1 MHTAVEAGIAPPRNA
16 GLDYLRTLSIG
27 VVLANHCLIGFF
39 FDTGRAQWSG
49 LTAYL
54 SASAI
59 ISIEW
64 LFVLSG
70 YLIGTMM
77 IRSFERPGTWFSRTR
92 DFWLRRWFRT
102 IPNYYLFLVVNVVL
116 VYLGVASGA
125 FHWTYL
131 VFSQNLYFP
140 EPQPHFFGE
149 SWSLA
154 TDEWFYFLMPL
165 ILGLVMLYRRTGV
178 QAAFLATAA
187 ILIVGPILTRSLHA
201 VPADFFAWDAQIR
214 RITVFHLDATG
225 WGVLA
230 AAVNRWYKP
239 WWQDAIGAKAL
250 AGGATSLLG
259 LAMIWVLV
267 GAGWGSGWHYV
278 TMNALSLTL
287 IGAGTFLIM
296 PWLTALAIPR
306 GIFDQFVEKTSL
318 YSYSI
323 YLCHFPL
330 IFIVKHLMS
339 LGREASDATVLMAV
353 VVWLAMV
360 YGVSAAVFYRFE
372 KPVSDLRERYTR
384 RVSTMPF

>member
-1 MHTAVEAGIAPPRNA
+1 VAAGSASLRNP
-16 GLDYLRTLSIG
+16 GLDYLRTLSIS

-39 FDTGRAQWSG
+39 FDTGRAHWSG
-49 LTAYL
+49 MTAYV

-59 ISIEW
+59 VSIEW

-92 DFWLRRWFRT
+92 DFLLRRWFRT
-102 IPNYYLFLVVNVVL
+102 IPNYYLFLLVNVVL
-116 VYLGVASGA
+116 VYLGVAAGTFQWS
-125 FHWTYL
+125 FL
-131 VFSQNLYFP
+131 VFSQNLVFP
-140 EPQPHFFGE
+140 EKQPHFFGE

-165 ILGLVMLYRRTGV
+165 ILGLVMLYRRIGV
-178 QAAFLATAA
+178 QKAFVVTAA
-187 ILIVGPILTRSLHA
+187 ILIAGPIVTRSLHA

-230 AAVNRWYKP
+230 AAINRWHKD
-239 WWQDAIGAKAL
+239 WWTRNAGVKAL
-250 AGGATSLLG
+250 VGAATTLLG
-259 LAMIWVLV
+259 LAMIWLLV
-267 GAGWGSGWHYV
+267 GAGWQEGREYV
-278 TMNALSLTL
+278 AMNALSLTL
-287 IGAGTFLIM
+287 MGAGTFLVL
-296 PWLTALAIPR
+296 PWLTSLAVPS
-306 GIFDQFVEKTSL
+306 GVFDHFVEKTSL

-330 IFIVKHLMS
+330 IFIVRHMLS
-339 LGREASDATVLMAV
+339 VSREATDATILLAV
-353 VVWLAMV
+353 AVWLAMV
-360 YGVSAAVFYRFE
+360 YAVSAAVFHRFE

>member
-1 MHTAVEAGIAPPRNA
+1 MAASNIPSRNP
-16 GLDYLRTLSIG
+16 GLDYLRTLSIAI
-27 VVLANHCLIGFF
+27 VLANHGLIGFF

-49 LTAYL
+49 ITAYL

-77 IRSFERPGTWFSRTR
+77 IRSFEKPGTWISRTR

-102 IPNYYLFLVVNVVL
+102 IPNYYLFLLVNVVL
-116 VYLGVASGA
+116 VYLGVASVS

-131 VFSQNLYFP
+131 VFCQNLFFP
-140 EPQPHFFGE
+140 EQQPHFFGE
-149 SWSLA
+149 SWTLA

-165 ILGLVMLYRRTGV
+165 LLGLVLLYRRIGV
-178 QAAFLATAA
+178 QAAFMLTAA
-187 ILIVGPILTRSLHA
+187 ILIAGPTLMRSLHP

-230 AAVNRWYKP
+230 AAVNRWCTP
-239 WWQDAIGAKAL
+239 WWQQNRGAKAL
-250 AGGATSLLG
+250 AGAAATLLG
-259 LAMIWVLV
+259 LAMIWLLV
-267 GAGWGSGWHYV
+267 GAGWRPGGAYV
-278 TMNALSLTL
+278 AMNALSLTL
-287 IGAGTFLIM
+287 MGAGTFLIL
-296 PWLTALAIPR
+296 PWLTGLAIAR
-306 GIFDQFVEKTSL
+306 SVFEQFVEKTSL

-330 IFIVKHLMS
+330 IFIIKHVLS
-339 LGREASDATVLMAV
+339 VSRGSSDATVFAAV
-353 VVWLAMV
+353 AIWLVLV
-360 YGVSAAVFYRFE
+360 YAVSAVVFYRFE

>member
-1 MHTAVEAGIAPPRNA
+1 MSAISLPPRNP
-16 GLDYLRTLSIG
+16 GLDYLRTLSISI
-27 VVLANHCLIGFF
+27 VLANHALIGFF
-39 FDTGRAQWSG
+39 FDTGRAEWSG
-49 LTAYL
+49 MTAYL

-59 ISIEW
+59 VSIEW

-77 IRSFERPGTWFSRTR
+77 IRSYEKPGTWFSRSR

-102 IPNYYLFLVVNVVL
+102 LPNYYLFLLVNVVL

-131 VFSQNLYFP
+131 VFSQNLYLP

-165 ILGLVMLYRRTGV
+165 LLGLALLMRRIGV
-178 QAAFLATAA
+178 EAAFVMTAA
-187 ILIVGPILTRSLHA
+187 ILIIAPAIARALHP

-230 AAVNRWYKP
+230 AATNRWHKA
-239 WWQDAIGAKAL
+239 WWLSGAGAKAM
-250 AGGATSLLG
+250 AGAVLTIAG
-259 LAMIWVLV
+259 LAMLWLLV
-267 GAGWGSGWHYV
+267 GVGWGSGGAYAA
-278 TMNALSLTL
+278 MNAMSLTL

-296 PWLTALAIPR
+296 PWLTALVAR
-306 GIFDQFVEKTSL
+306 RTVFDQFIEKTSL

-330 IFIVKHLMS
+330 IFIVKHVAS
-339 LGREASDATVLMAV
+339 VGRDTGDALLFAAV
-353 VVWLAMV
+353 AVWLAMV
-360 YGVSAAVFYRFE
+360 YALSAVVYYRFE
-372 KPVSDLRERYTR
+372 KPVSDLRDRYTR
-384 RVSTMPF
+384 RISTMPF